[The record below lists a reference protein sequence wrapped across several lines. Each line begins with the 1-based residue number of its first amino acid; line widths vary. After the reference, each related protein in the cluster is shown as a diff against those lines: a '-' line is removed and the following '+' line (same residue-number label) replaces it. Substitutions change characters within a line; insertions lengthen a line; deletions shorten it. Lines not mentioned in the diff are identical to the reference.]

1 MDVLIVGAGAMGV
14 WVGSTLVD
22 ANGVDASV
30 TFVDADP
37 ETAER
42 AAAAVG
48 GSVGDPG
55 GEEGY
60 DAVCIAVPMEHAAGA
75 IERYAPRA
83 ERAVF
88 DVTGVMESPLQAMAA
103 HAPER
108 ERLSLHPLFAP
119 ERAPGS
125 IATVQAR
132 DGPVTDQILAALEAA
147 GNRLVETTAEE
158 HDRAMESVQASAHA
172 AILSFALASEPVPDG
187 FETPIYEEL
196 RRLTTYVTD
205 GTPRV
210 YADIQTSFDGAD
222 AVAEAARAIADAADE
237 DGGTTFE
244 SLFDEAA
251 RTWSETP
258 DSDSSPPETTADDH
272 EGERR

>member
-22 ANGVDASV
+22 ADGVEAAI
-30 TFVDADP
+30 TFVDVDP

-42 AAAAVG
+42 AAATVG
-48 GSVGDPG
+48 GTIGDPD

-60 DAVCIAVPMEHAAGA
+60 DAVCIAVPMRHAADA

-83 ERAVF
+83 ERALI
-88 DVTGVMESPLQAMAA
+88 DVTGVMETPLEAMAE

-132 DGPVTDQILAALEAA
+132 GGPVTNQILSALEAA

-172 AILSFALASEPVPDG
+172 AILSFALAARPAPDG

-196 RRLTTYVTD
+196 RRLTTFVTN

-210 YADIQTSFDGAD
+210 YADIQTTFDGAD

-237 DGGTTFE
+237 DGETTFE
-244 SLFDEAA
+244 SLFEEAA
-251 RTWSETP
+251 RTWSGAPDQDARTP
-258 DSDSSPPETTADDH
+258 EATTDEPGGD
-272 EGERR
+272 RQ